1 MKYIRI
7 YNSWKIEIPNIQK
20 QNNENVS
27 EILGCEWFYGLNCSC
42 CILKNKILKNNRKNN
57 WSNLKQKWWEK
68 Q

>member
-27 EILGCEWFYGLNCSC
+27 EILGCEWFYGLNVVVVFW
-42 CILKNKILKNNRKNN
+42 KIK
-57 WSNLKQKWWEK
+57 S
-68 Q
+68 